1 MIDMETRKDSALSP
15 PRDAN
20 KTSKVALP
28 AAIDAQRHDLSTE
41 HGGRIHYYVD
51 DSAAGR
57 PLVLIHS
64 INAAPSAFEMKPLF
78 EQYRSRRPVYAL
90 DLPGFGHSDRS
101 DRRYSP
107 SLFANAIVDF
117 LKQVVAEPC
126 DLIAFSLGCEFAAQA
141 ALIKPELVESLVLIS
156 PTGFSARR
164 LPTGQAAERA
174 HKVLSVPIVN
184 DGLFGLLTSRPSIRF
199 FYNQAFHGSIPPEMI
214 DYAYATSHQPG
225 AKYAPL
231 YFLSG
236 QLFTQNARESVYANV
251 TQPVLVLY
259 DRDPN
264 IDFHELP
271 DFLSHHT
278 NWRAERIAPTRGLLQ
293 WEQPARTAAAID
305 HFWSMHQAA

>member
-1 MIDMETRKDSALSP
+1 MDTVKDSGVARTARP
-15 PRDAN
+15 A
-20 KTSKVALP
+20 KGAKVVLP
-28 AAIDAQRHDLSTE
+28 AAIDAARHDLATE

-51 DSAAGR
+51 DAVAGR
-57 PLVLIHS
+57 PLVLVHS

-78 EQYRSRRPVYAL
+78 EQYRARRPVYAL
-90 DLPGFGHSDRS
+90 DLPGFGHSERG

-117 LKQVVAEPC
+117 LDQVVGQPC

-141 ALIKPELVESLVLIS
+141 ALTRPEAIASLVLIS

-164 LPTGQAAERA
+164 LPTGEAAERA
-174 HKVLSVPIVN
+174 HKVLSVPIMN
-184 DGLFGLLTSRPSIRF
+184 DGLFALLTSRPSIRF
-199 FYNQAFHGSIPPEMI
+199 FYKQAFQGPIPPEMI

-236 QLFTQNARESVYANV
+236 QLFTQNARERVYAQV
-251 TQPVLVLY
+251 TQPTLVLY

-271 DFLSHHT
+271 DFLTRHPH
-278 NWRAERIAPTRGLLQ
+278 WRAERIAPTCGLLQ
-293 WEQPARTAAAID
+293 WEQPAQTAAAID
-305 HFWSMHQAA
+305 RFWSMGEAA

>member
-1 MIDMETRKDSALSP
+1 MDSSSDSSLLH
-15 PRDAN
+15 PRGAARGRGG
-20 KTSKVALP
+20 VLP
-28 AAIDAQRHDLSTE
+28 AAIAARRHDLQTE
-41 HGGRIHYYVD
+41 HGGRIHYYTD

-57 PLVLIHS
+57 PLVLVHS
-64 INAAPSAFEMKPLF
+64 VNAAPSAFEMKPLF
-78 EQYRSRRPVYAL
+78 ERYRGQRPVYAL

-107 SLFANAIVDF
+107 RLFANAIVDF
-117 LKQVVAEPC
+117 LEKVVAKPC
-126 DLIAFSLGCEFAAQA
+126 DLVAFSLGCEFAAQT
-141 ALIKPELVESLVLIS
+141 ALTKPDLIESLVLIS

-164 LPTGQAAERA
+164 LPTGRAAERA
-174 HKVLSVPIVN
+174 HKVLSVPVLN

-199 FYNQAFHGSIPPEMI
+199 FYSQAFHGAIPKEMI
-214 DYAYATSHQPG
+214 DYAYATAHQPG

-236 QLFTQNARESVYANV
+236 QLFTQNARETVYGKV

-271 DFLSHHT
+271 DFLGRHP

-293 WEQPARTAAAID
+293 WEQPDQTAAAID
-305 HFWSMHQAA
+305 RFWSAHQAA

>member
-1 MIDMETRKDSALSP
+1 MDTARNSALPYPQGATKTGRVQLP
-15 PRDAN
+15 PAVDA
-20 KTSKVALP
+20 P
-28 AAIDAQRHDLSTE
+28 RHDFATE
-41 HGGRIHYYVD
+41 HGGRIHYYAD
-51 DSAAGR
+51 LAASGR
-57 PLVLIHS
+57 PLVLVHS

-78 EQYRSRRPVYAL
+78 EQYRSTRPVYAL

-117 LKQVVAEPC
+117 LDKMVGKPC
-126 DLIAFSLGCEFAAQA
+126 DLVAFSLGCEFAAQA
-141 ALIKPELVESLVLIS
+141 ALIKPELIESLVLIS

-174 HKVLSVPIVN
+174 YKVLRVPVVN
-184 DGLFGLLTSRPSIRF
+184 DGLFSLLTSRPSIRF
-199 FYNQAFHGSIPPEMI
+199 FYKQAFHGAIPPEMI

-225 AKYAPL
+225 AKFAPL

-236 QLFTQNARESVYANV
+236 QLFTPNARESVYANV

-271 DFLSHHT
+271 DFLSRHA

-293 WEQPARTAAAID
+293 WEQPAQTAAAID
-305 HFWSMHQAA
+305 RFWTTPQGD

>member
-1 MIDMETRKDSALSP
+1 MDTHGDSLQPIRPHARS
-15 PRDAN
+15 R
-20 KTSKVALP
+20 SRVELP
-28 AAIDAQRHDLSTE
+28 AAVDATRHDLSST

-51 DSAAGR
+51 RSLSGR

-64 INAAPSAFEMKPLF
+64 INAAPSVFEMKPLF
-78 EQYRSRRPVYAL
+78 EHYRKQRPVFAP
-90 DLPGFGHSDRS
+90 DLPGFGHSNRG
-101 DRRYSP
+101 RIRYSP
-107 SLFANAIVDF
+107 SLFAHAVIDLLEKAVG
-117 LKQVVAEPC
+117 EPC

-141 ALIKPELVESLVLIS
+141 ALMRPDAIASLVLIS

-174 HKVLSVPIVN
+174 HKILSVPVVN
-184 DGLFGLLTSRPSIRF
+184 DALFGLLTSRPSIRF
-199 FYNQAFHGSIPPEMI
+199 FYKQAFHGAIPPEMVE
-214 DYAYATSHQPG
+214 YAYATAHQPG

-236 QLFTQNARESVYANV
+236 QLFTPNARETVYADV

-271 DFLSHHT
+271 DFLGHHA

-293 WEQPARTAAAID
+293 WEQPAQTISAID
-305 HFWSMHQAA
+305 RFWAAMQAN